1 MAQNAAYD
9 VTRDTRAGQ
18 EAWVPSK
25 AGNGEIATMRRVL
38 NRGAA
43 ALLAMAAVQP
53 CTVHAQRAEWNDPK
67 ASELALRATSRR
79 SAQLADTSLRDYSAR
94 ARGYVTFL
102 AQSGEGLTEPPK
114 VVKADELG
122 LEVFWRAPDQ
132 SKQRILGRR
141 DTLLLPTDIEY
152 HHDHLGIIQ
161 NNFPDIIRLGDG
173 DEVMDVPHPLSP
185 RGMAAYD
192 YRIGDS
198 LVIRLADRSIEVI
211 QLSIRPRDDRQ
222 PRAIGAV
229 FVERG
234 TAQVVRMAFSFTR
247 VALKDKSLEDVSV
260 ILENGLIED
269 RYWLPRRQQ
278 IEIRRS
284 GTWLDF
290 PFRGIIRGR
299 WEIRDYDVNTGLPA
313 SLFDGPEIVQAPPD
327 RQRAFTFTGE
337 LLDGLPPDVRAV
349 TDADVRAVQDAA
361 RELVRT
367 QALQRARGTAI
378 QARSLADFI
387 RVNRVEGLALGAG
400 VTQRLG
406 GGWRVGAQGRISTAD
421 GDVRGG
427 GVLAWERGSGAGL
440 SLRAERVLGEIGV
453 VPEGSVMRN
462 SVAAQE
468 FGSDW
473 TSPFERRQVVLRADL
488 PPLLERRWRVALEA
502 AVERHT
508 TATINASPSRGRYEP
523 VPAISAGDFVRGSL
537 LLRRATALGPLGTE
551 VALASSAELISART
565 ASTTIGRGTIDL
577 DVQRPFGKERLVL
590 RTIAAGV
597 TGRAVPVQYETWLG
611 GPVSMP
617 GYGFHALRG
626 RAGVSQRLEW
636 QHPVP
641 GPTIP
646 LGRYGNVPG
655 EVLLAP
661 FAMVA
666 WTDGRSATAGAL
678 PRGTR
683 TAIGMG
689 AIGLF
694 NLLRLDVARGLS
706 DGRWLFSVD
715 VTRDFWRIL

>member
-1 MAQNAAYD
+1 
-9 VTRDTRAGQ
+9 
-18 EAWVPSK
+18 
-25 AGNGEIATMRRVL
+25 
-38 NRGAA
+38 
-43 ALLAMAAVQP
+43 
-53 CTVHAQRAEWNDPK
+53 
-67 ASELALRATSRR
+67 
-79 SAQLADTSLRDYSAR
+79 
-94 ARGYVTFL
+94 
-102 AQSGEGLTEPPK
+102 
-114 VVKADELG
+114 
-122 LEVFWRAPDQ
+122 
-132 SKQRILGRR
+132 
-141 DTLLLPTDIEY
+141 
-152 HHDHLGIIQ
+152 
-161 NNFPDIIRLGDG
+161 
-173 DEVMDVPHPLSP
+173 
-185 RGMAAYD
+185 
-192 YRIGDS
+192 
-198 LVIRLADRSIEVI
+198 
-211 QLSIRPRDDRQ
+211 
-222 PRAIGAV
+222 
-229 FVERG
+229 
-234 TAQVVRMAFSFTR
+234 
-247 VALKDKSLEDVSV
+247 
-260 ILENGLIED
+260 
-269 RYWLPRRQQ
+269 
-278 IEIRRS
+278 
-284 GTWLDF
+284 
-290 PFRGIIRGR
+290 
-299 WEIRDYDVNTGLPA
+299 
-313 SLFDGPEIVQAPPD
+313 
-327 RQRAFTFTGE
+327 
-337 LLDGLPPDVRAV
+337 VRAV

-427 GVLAWERGSGAGL
+427 GVLAW
-440 SLRAERVLGEIGV
+440 
-453 VPEGSVMRN
+453 
-462 SVAAQE
+462 
-468 FGSDW
+468 
-473 TSPFERRQVVLRADL
+473 ERRQVVLRADL